1 MAPDSV
7 QSFPLRAVAL
17 LSISFSNE
25 MPTLADRGQGK
36 ILNPLRAKVH
46 SDLLDRVTG
55 TRGKQCGVERADVK
69 QDHFCGHLGA
79 SQRKDKE

>member
-36 ILNPLRAKVH
+36 ILSPLRAKVH
-46 SDLLDRVTG
+46 SDLLDWVTV
-55 TRGKQCGVERADVK
+55 TRGRQMWSGEGRCQARPFLWPPWG
-69 QDHFCGHLGA
+69 FP
-79 SQRKDKE
+79 KEG